1 MTNKNVTLFEVSW
14 EVCNKVGGI
23 YTVISSKAKSLMEK
37 YDNVIMIGPDLA
49 KDDEGFKEFIEDKTL
64 YESWRIN
71 AGKNGLK
78 FRIGKW
84 NTVGK
89 PIAILVDF
97 TSLFQEKNNILS
109 HFWEKYKL
117 DSLKGEWDYI
127 EPVMFGYAAA
137 QIIESYYKYNML
149 QRETVLAHFHEWMTG
164 SGILYLKEKV
174 PGIGTIFT
182 THATILGRTIAGN
195 NLPLYSK
202 LHEYNPQVLANN
214 FNITAKYSLE
224 RISAEQADV
233 FTTVSEITAN
243 ECKYLLQKEVD
254 QVTPN
259 GFEDTFVPIQNEFNV
274 KKKLTKNKLIE
285 VTEAVLGYRLS
296 NDPIFIINSGRYEFK
311 NKGIDVFIKSLH
323 KLSLDNQDR
332 EVIAF
337 IAVPAGIK
345 GVNNIV
351 KRRLEGEIFDS
362 LPEISTHELVDPN
375 NDPVIRIMRKLGMSN
390 SSKSKVKIVFTPVYL
405 DGNDGIF
412 NLKYYDFLLGFH
424 FSVFPSYYEP
434 WGYTPMESLAYHV
447 PTITTTLAGFGV
459 WINNKVNSE
468 NAGAFVIRRTDD
480 NDEEVVNELKKII
493 AEFITMKTPNFMM
506 SCINAK
512 ELSMLALWKNLISNY
527 TKAYNIAIDKTE
539 KRKEQLGEFLDF
551 EQQGIKF
558 EELDSQ
564 KPIWKK
570 IFIKPNLPKEV
581 VFLEELSKNIWWTWN
596 KDAEALFREIDI
608 DLWEKTTHNPV
619 ELLEKLNIRKL
630 KKLSTDKSFINKLNS
645 VEKSFRKYMD
655 VEKPVDKIAY
665 FSMEFGLHDTV
676 KIFSGGL
683 GILAGDYMKEGSDS
697 NFNMIGIGLLYRNGY
712 FKQKITLLGDQIS
725 TLSPQRFTHLPVIP
739 VLDSKGD
746 RVKVN
751 ISLPGRV
758 LFAQVWKINIGRNI
772 LFLLDTDIDENTYD
786 DRKITS
792 QLYGGGQNMR
802 FIQEILLGICGIR
815 LLNTLGIKPSLVH
828 INEGHA
834 ALTGIERLRNYIQN
848 DKIDFKLA
856 FELVR
861 ASSLFTTHTP
871 VPAGHDAFTED
882 LVRAYL
888 PNYNE
893 KLNISWD
900 EFMSIGRINPE
911 DKHSKFSMSIVAAK
925 LSQEMNGVSKIHG
938 EVSKKMFDNLYP
950 GYFAKES
957 HIDYVTNGVHLPFWI
972 GSKWSEFYKK
982 VLDKNY
988 LNQQLD
994 KDIWSKIYDVEDKDV
1009 WEIRNFYRTK
1019 LINYLRERLKNEMM
1033 CRNESPR
1040 VIFNVIDGLRD
1051 DVLTIGFARRFATY
1065 KRALLIFK
1073 NIDRLREIVNNPD
1086 KPVQLIFAGKAHPND
1101 KAGQDLIKRVI
1112 EYSKSPE
1119 FIGKIFFVE
1128 NYDITLAKYL
1138 VQGVD
1143 VWLNTPTRPLE
1154 ASGTSGEKAIMNGVL
1169 NLSVLDGWWAEGYV
1183 EGAGW
1188 ALKEERTYDN
1198 QEFQNTL
1205 DALTIY
1211 NLLEDDIQEKFY
1223 DRNKKNVPEKWVVMI
1238 KKNIAEIV
1246 PNFTMKRMIEDYNN
1260 KFYKKQ
1266 ISRSRELTKDN
1277 CKVARKIVEWKN
1289 KVLENWDKITILGT
1303 EYPDSNVRP
1312 LALGEKFNVK
1322 LKLKLENLA
1331 AEDIGVEILLGRK
1344 NADGRQELMFVFN
1357 LKLSHKN
1364 DNTAVYK
1371 REIPITMAG
1380 IYDFTFRVYPKN
1392 KLIPH
1397 RMDFPLV
1404 KWI

>member
-1 MTNKNVTLFEVSW
+1 MNKVTLFEVSW

-37 YDNVIMIGPDLA
+37 YDNLIMIGPDLA
-49 KDDEGFKEFIEDKTL
+49 KDDEGYKEFIEDKTL

-78 FRIGKW
+78 FRIGNW

-97 TSLFQEKNNILS
+97 TSLFQEKNTILS

-137 QIIESYYKYNML
+137 QIIESFYKYHML

-164 SGILYLKEKV
+164 SGILYLKEKT

-195 NLPLYSK
+195 NMPLYSK
-202 LHEYNPQVLANN
+202 LSEYNPQALANK

-259 GFEDTFVPIQNEFNV
+259 GFEDNFVPIQNEFNI
-274 KKKLTKNKLIE
+274 KKELTRSKLIE
-285 VTEAVLGYRLS
+285 VSEAVLGYKLS
-296 NDPIFIINSGRYEFK
+296 ENPIFIINSGRYEFK
-311 NKGIDVFIKSLH
+311 NKGIDVFIKALH
-323 KLSLDNQDR
+323 KLSLENLSK
-332 EVIAF
+332 EIIAYV
-337 IAVPAGIK
+337 AVPAGTK

-351 KRRLEGEIFDS
+351 KRRLEGESFESI
-362 LPEISTHELVDPN
+362 PEISTHELSAPNHDPL
-375 NDPVIRIMRKLGMSN
+375 IRTMRELGMSN
-390 SSKSKVKIVFTPVYL
+390 SKDSKVKIIFSPVYL

-424 FSVFPSYYEP
+424 LSVFPSYYEP

-447 PTITTTLAGFGV
+447 PSVTTTLAGFGV
-459 WINNKVNSE
+459 WIKDKITEE
-468 NAGAFVIRRTDD
+468 NPGAFVIKRTDD
-480 NDEEVVNELKKII
+480 NDDEVVDKLKNIIGKFIHLEL
-493 AEFITMKTPNFMM
+493 PQFMM
-506 SCINAK
+506 SCIHAK
-512 ELSMLALWKNLISNY
+512 ELSKLALWKNLIENY
-527 TKAYNIAIDKTE
+527 TKAYDIAIEKTE
-539 KRKEQLGEFLDF
+539 KRQDDFGEFLSF
-551 EQQGIKF
+551 EEQGVKF
-558 EELDSQ
+558 EELDSI
-564 KPIWKK
+564 KPQWKK
-570 IFIKPNLPKEV
+570 IFIKPNLPNKIA
-581 VFLEELSKNIWWTWN
+581 FLEELSKNIWWTWN
-596 KDAEALFREIDI
+596 KDAEALFKEIDI
-608 DLWEKTTHNPV
+608 DLWEKTKYNPV
-619 ELLEKLNIRKL
+619 ELLEKLNIREL
-630 KKLSTDKSFINKLNS
+630 KRLSTDKSFIKKLNA
-645 VEKSFRKYMD
+645 VEKSFRKYMN
-655 VEKPVDKIAY
+655 VKKPVDKIAY

-683 GILAGDYMKEGSDS
+683 GILAGDYMKESSDS
-697 NFNMIGIGLLYRNGY
+697 NFNMVGVGLLYRNGY
-712 FKQKITLLGDQIS
+712 FTQKITLLGDQIS

-746 RVKVN
+746 RVKVS

-772 LFLLDTDIDENTYD
+772 LYLLDTDIEENSFD
-786 DRKITS
+786 DRKVTS

-802 FIQEILLGICGIR
+802 LIQEILLGICGVR
-815 LLNTLGIKPSLVH
+815 LLDKLDIKPNLVH

-834 ALTGIERLRNYIQN
+834 ALTGIERLRNYIEKDN
-848 DKIDFKLA
+848 LDFNLA
-856 FELVR
+856 KEMVR
-861 ASSLFTTHTP
+861 TSSLFTTHTP
-871 VPAGHDAFTED
+871 VPAGHDAFSED
-882 LVRAYL
+882 LVRAFL

-900 EFMSIGRINPE
+900 EFMGLGRLNPE
-911 DKHSKFSMSIVAAK
+911 DKYSKFSMSILAAK

-950 GYFAKES
+950 GYFAQES

-972 GSKWSEFYKK
+972 GSKWSQFYKEA
-982 VLDKNY
+982 LDNNY
-988 LNQQLD
+988 IEDQLN
-994 KDIWSKIYDVEDKDV
+994 KDIWNKIYDIEDKKI
-1009 WEIRNFYRTK
+1009 WELRNFYRSK
-1019 LINYLRERLKNEMM
+1019 LITYLRSRLKKEMM
-1033 CRNESPR
+1033 DRNESPR
-1040 VIFNVIDGLRD
+1040 VIFNSIDGLRD

-1073 NIDRLREIVNNPD
+1073 NIDRLRELVNNPER
-1086 KPVQLIFAGKAHPND
+1086 PVQLIFAGKAHPND

-1143 VWLNTPTRPLE
+1143 VWLNNPTRPLE

-1188 ALKEERTYDN
+1188 ALKEERTYEN
-1198 QEFQNTL
+1198 QEFQDTL

-1211 NLLEDDIQEKFY
+1211 NIIEDEIQEKFY
-1223 DRNKKNVPEKWVVMI
+1223 SRDEKDIPEKWVAMI

-1266 ISRSRELTKDN
+1266 ISRTKDLAN
-1277 CKVARKIVEWKN
+1277 NDFKIAKEILEWKK
-1289 KVLENWDKITILGT
+1289 KVIENWDEITIIAS

-1322 LKLKLENLA
+1322 LKLNLNQLKA
-1331 AEDIGVEILLGRK
+1331 KDIGVEILLGRK
-1344 NADGRQELMFVFN
+1344 KEDDTEDLMFVFN
-1357 LKLSHKN
+1357 LKLSQEK
-1364 DNTAVYK
+1364 DNTAIYK

-1392 KLIPH
+1392 KLLPH